1 METKRHKR
9 AGRLRSAHSHI
20 PSLFPVSFLFDAL
33 PCFGLVQEFMLLANV
48 STADQI
54 YRHFP
59 QCAVLR
65 RHPSPPPSNFE
76 PLVRAV
82 RACARV
88 CVCACARVCVCA
100 CARVRV
106 CACAR
111 VCVRA
116 CVCACVCAC
125 VRVCVRVCVCVST
138 CIFGRLR
145 ICCIVVLNGSCC
157 FIGWACW
164 CEPQHQELKGA
175 GHHAGQCESK
185 GEAVPAHVAAHAG
198 ASACAC

>member
-1 METKRHKR
+1 MPYLALALCRSLCCLQMCPPLIRFT
-9 AGRLRSAHSHI
+9 ATSRSAQCCVATR
-20 PSLFPVSFLFDAL
+20 PRRLQTLSLLSARF
-33 PCFGLVQEFMLLANV
+33 
-48 STADQI
+48 
-54 YRHFP
+54 
-59 QCAVLR
+59 
-65 RHPSPPPSNFE
+65 
-76 PLVRAV
+76 VRV
-82 RACARV
+82 R
-88 CVCACARVCVCA
+88 VCACARVRVCACVRVRVCACVRVRVCACVRACVRA